1 MYIDTNS
8 TFDLDRIVKKF
19 EVAFRSYVADELI
32 QAIPSAT
39 QFQTEVASIQA
50 AFNTS
55 TFILAARYKGKIGNI
70 KTNCADVFRQVELSR
85 NSYLNR
91 TYPGDAPYVST
102 IVDIFVL
109 FFEKCYSKH
118 SLVRNFASSEELL
131 YSVNSYHRLRN
142 DLSHPGSKQILA
154 EDAVLVSKFVRKISE
169 AIDNKYFW
177 FSSRAELIALM
188 ADFSSSLN
196 DDLKVIQNISEFPLQ
211 HRKLFCREDEYERL
225 HDYIVGK
232 EGYRRVAGSVIVYG
246 YGGIGKTA
254 LVIDFIFR
262 LLKEI
267 ADASGALQF
276 DFILFYSSKEEFLRR
291 METSGERYIQKV
303 DRQIASF
310 DHLILSLC
318 RDLDIESIDSL
329 GTKFKRGLI
338 VVDNVETF
346 CAADKDKLFDF
357 IKSTPRNIQ
366 FVLTSRSEEQCE
378 EKLHLEEYR
387 EREKGRRFIRE
398 YLEFEEF
405 SAQLSDV
412 EADEL
417 LGASKGNTI
426 ILVQSLN
433 SIINQVSTVDE
444 IVASLAPVR
453 TKEAQIIADFMYKN
467 TFDSAIRELE
477 GRGYAP
483 RNLIVVA
490 SLYKEPIDLYSIG
503 QLCGIDI
510 GTASEICNY
519 ITKCLIFIKVGE
531 YFSLNDFASNFI
543 FIKML
548 PERIELAK
556 IKDRIANH
564 KNRMNEKIKS
574 LDDKI
579 RSNSKIREMM
589 DDWKPRNYIDK
600 IIIAECFDGYKGFVA
615 ATSRKDKAQ
624 CENLLKEFNKNEMI
638 TNHPYVQYQKAQIV
652 RRLYISGLYEEARE
666 LLIKSIER
674 AYEDSLESIEFG
686 YPHVRNTRSHGA
698 VQLFFGA
705 FLLEDVKDVSR
716 SIRHLEEAARILN
729 SPTSKLYFDLR
740 FYLAT
745 AYREMFS
752 TTRDRAYSA
761 SSERTI
767 KDVLRNETA
776 AIKNRFNIQRFKR
789 TFGVKP
795 SPA

>member
-1 MYIDTNS
+1 M
-8 TFDLDRIVKKF
+8 
-19 EVAFRSYVADELI
+19 
-32 QAIPSAT
+32 
-39 QFQTEVASIQA
+39 
-50 AFNTS
+50 
-55 TFILAARYKGKIGNI
+55 
-70 KTNCADVFRQVELSR
+70 ELSR
-85 NSYLNR
+85 NSYLTK

-154 EDAVLVSKFVRKISE
+154 EDAILVSKFVRKISE
-169 AIDNKYFW
+169 AIDDKYFW
-177 FSSRAELIALM
+177 FSSRAELIALI

-196 DDLKVIQNISEFPLQ
+196 SEMKVIQNISELPLQ
-211 HRKLFCREDEYERL
+211 HRKLFCREEELQRL

-267 ADASGALQF
+267 ADASEALQF
-276 DFILFYSSKEEFLRR
+276 DCILFYSSKEEFLRR

-310 DHLILSLC
+310 DHLITSLC
-318 RDLDIESIDSL
+318 RDMGIESIDSL
-329 GTKFKRGLI
+329 GSKFKRGLI

-346 CAADKDKLFDF
+346 CSADKEKLFNF

-366 FVLTSRSEEQCE
+366 FILTSRNEEQCE
-378 EKLHLEEYR
+378 EKLHIEEYR
-387 EREKGRRFIRE
+387 EQEKGKRFIRE
-398 YLEFEEF
+398 YLDFEEF
-405 SAQLSDV
+405 STQLSDA
-412 EADEL
+412 EAKEL
-417 LGASKGNTI
+417 LDASKGNTI

-444 IVASLAPVR
+444 IDASLAPVR
-453 TKEAQIIADFMYKN
+453 TKEAHIIADFMYKN
-467 TFDSAIRELE
+467 TFDSAISELE

-490 SLYKEPIDLYSIG
+490 SLYKEPIDLYSIS

-519 ITKCLIFIKVGE
+519 ITKCLIFVKVGE

-548 PERIELAK
+548 PERIELSK

-579 RSNSKIREMM
+579 RSNSRIREMM

-600 IIIAECFDGYKGFVA
+600 IIIAECFDGYKGFVV
-615 ATSRKDKAQ
+615 ATNRKDKAQ

-652 RRLYISGLYEEARE
+652 RRLYISGLYDEDRE

-705 FLLEDVKDVSR
+705 FLLEDVKDASR
-716 SIRHLEEAARILN
+716 SIRHLEEAAKILN

-752 TTRDRAYSA
+752 KTRDRAYSA

-767 KDVLRNETA
+767 KDVLKNENA
-776 AIKNRFNIQRFKR
+776 AIKNRFNMHRFKR

>member
-1 MYIDTNS
+1 MYIDTNAM
-8 TFDLDRIVKKF
+8 FDLDRIVKKF
-19 EVAFRSYVADELI
+19 EVAFRSYVADELVQNVSTAAQFYAEITAI
-32 QAIPSAT
+32 QAT
-39 QFQTEVASIQA
+39 
-50 AFNTS
+50 FNLS
-55 TFILAARYKGKIGNI
+55 GFLLAARYKSKIGSI
-70 KTNCADVFRQVELSR
+70 KANCADIFGQIEAAKNAYLSH
-85 NSYLNR
+85 

-102 IVDIFVL
+102 IVDLFVL

-142 DLSHPGSKQILA
+142 DLSHPGSRQILA
-154 EDAVLVSKFVRKISE
+154 EDAVLVSKFVKKISE
-169 AIDNKYFW
+169 AIDEKYFW
-177 FSSRAELIALM
+177 FSSKAELINL
-188 ADFSSSLN
+188 
-196 DDLKVIQNISEFPLQ
+196 ISEFSSALNNDLPIIQNVSELPLQ
-211 HRKLFCREDEYERL
+211 HRKLFCREVEYQRL
-225 HDYIVGK
+225 HDYIVGR

-262 LLKEI
+262 LLQEI
-267 ADASGALQF
+267 ADNPGTLDF

-291 METSGERYIQKV
+291 METSGERYIEKV

-310 DHLILSLC
+310 DHFVELLC
-318 RDLDIESIDSL
+318 RDLKIGSIEAL
-329 GTKFKRGLI
+329 GPKFKRGLI

-346 CAADKDKLFDF
+346 GAQDKEKLLDF
-357 IKSTPRNIQ
+357 IKTTPRSIQ

-378 EKLHLEEYR
+378 EKLHIEEYR
-387 EREKGRRFIRE
+387 EREKGKRFIRE
-398 YLEFEEF
+398 FLDFEEA
-405 SAQLSDV
+405 AQLSEN
-412 EADEL
+412 EANEL
-417 LGASKGNTI
+417 LDASKGNTI

-433 SIINQVSTVDE
+433 SIINQVSTLNE

-503 QLCGIDI
+503 KLCGIDI

-589 DDWKPRNYIDK
+589 DDWKPKNYIDK
-600 IIIAECFDGYKGFVA
+600 IIIAECFDGYKGFAVA
-615 ATSRKDKAQ
+615 TGRKDKAQ
-624 CENLLKEFNKNEMI
+624 CEHLLKEFSKNEMI

-652 RRLYISGLYEEARE
+652 RRLYISGLYEKDRDI
-666 LLIKSIER
+666 LIKSIER
-674 AYEDSLESIEFG
+674 AYEDSLESIEFS

-716 SIRHLEEAARILN
+716 SIRHLEEAAKILD

-740 FYLAT
+740 FYLAK
-745 AYREMFS
+745 AYKEMFS
-752 TTRDRAYSA
+752 KTRDRAYSA
-761 SSERTI
+761 SSDRTI
-767 KDVLRNETA
+767 KEVLKNENS
-776 AIKNRFNIQRFKR
+776 AIKNRFNMQRFRR
-789 TFGVKP
+789 TVGVKVQ
-795 SPA
+795 